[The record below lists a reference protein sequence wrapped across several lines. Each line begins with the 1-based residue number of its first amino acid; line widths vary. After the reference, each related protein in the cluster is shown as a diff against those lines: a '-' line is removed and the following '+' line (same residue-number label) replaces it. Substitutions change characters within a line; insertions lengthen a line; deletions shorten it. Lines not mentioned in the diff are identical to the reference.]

1 MVHSSNKFQNILSV
15 VDPSSKDYQR
25 LEKIANRRLKQPSLV
40 QDRKEFEK
48 DWELK
53 EINTVTKYFNTL
65 AQPEDYKDNKK
76 EVDEILLSLYKTSS
90 PRNTTNKAIK
100 INSFKTWAEFTAV
113 SNKKDVTEQ
122 RVELLKRLFENN
134 RNSWLQKIWCKEPT
148 NDMPRGFKE
157 NLKAFTSIHENIKG
171 INKELSPPKKVTDL
185 ANDYCAS
192 KQQVQSIGRCDFIA
206 ATRVMELML
215 DGFDLQL
222 SDEFQKVANYSKI
235 FELGISMFSI
245 GDDCIN
251 VLEAPKIALELA
263 VNNNNNNPETY
274 RLHSEKIPAYNSTDT
289 GEVHFLHGI
298 FVEKALWRKCKSKT
312 IKPEEIFLIKNI
324 EQRRVVI
331 EAVGADVI
339 VNTKNAEHGKVS
351 EHGNQLIRIRNIKL
365 SDDDKRRL
373 GSDGFDVLIVK
384 YKDPST
390 SRVYHSFVPP
400 VLDPQARE
408 SKERTDPDEA
418 LAWKFGKTKE
428 AYYGGLMAEA

>member
-1 MVHSSNKFQNILSV
+1 MVHSANKFQNILTV
-15 VDPSSKDYQR
+15 LDPMCKGYKR
-25 LEKIANRRLKQPSLV
+25 LEKISNRRLKQPSII

-53 EINTVTKYFNTL
+53 EINTVIKYFNSL
-65 AQPEDYKDNKK
+65 AQPESYKDNKA
-76 EVDEILLSLYKTSS
+76 EVDKILKSLYKTAS
-90 PRNTTNKAIK
+90 PRNTTNRTIK
-100 INSFKTWAEFTAV
+100 INSFKTWAEFTAA

-122 RVELLKRLFENN
+122 RVELLKRLFENS
-134 RNSWLQKIWCKEPT
+134 RNSWIRKIWTKEPS

-157 NLKAFTSIHENIKG
+157 NLQAFTRIHDNIKS
-171 INKELSPPKKVTDL
+171 INKELGPPKKVTEL
-185 ANDYCAS
+185 AQDFYS
-192 KQQVQSIGRCDFIA
+192 QKQQIQSIGRCDFIA
-206 ATRVMELML
+206 AVKVMEMML
-215 DGFDLQL
+215 DGFDLEL
-222 SDEFQKVANYSKI
+222 NDEFKKVSEYSKI

-263 VNNNNNNPETY
+263 TNNDNNLETY
-274 RLHSEKIPAYNSTDT
+274 RLHSETIPSYNSPDT
-289 GEVHFLHGI
+289 GEVHFFHGI
-298 FVEKALWRKCKSKT
+298 FVDKALWRKCKSKS

-339 VNTKNAEHGKVS
+339 VNAKNAEKGKIS

-365 SDDDKRRL
+365 SDDDRRRL
-373 GSDGFDVLIVK
+373 GSDEFDVLIVK